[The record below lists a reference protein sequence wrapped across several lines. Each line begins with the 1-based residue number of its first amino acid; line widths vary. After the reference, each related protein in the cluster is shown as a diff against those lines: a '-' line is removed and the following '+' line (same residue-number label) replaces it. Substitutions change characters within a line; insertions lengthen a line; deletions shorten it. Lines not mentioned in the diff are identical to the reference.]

1 MEIKELIVGMS
12 SRGSRSPAY
21 RYVRSG
27 SVSRGRCSDERRRRL
42 WGGGGGREGE
52 REILI
57 TTAETAVGR
66 RVQPRR
72 GWPMVVCMWGGGEG
86 MVGRCENAITRIV
99 CVSAGRCECVRGARI
114 ITKYRELIK
123 HIVGARRLDNRYK
136 LPPRAK
142 QLTGE
147 TRAYS
152 TRQQWRRRPI
162 RPPGATVVA
171 DGGCCRVR
179 AIPQAR
185 WTRVCARWRF
195 IQLSHDL
202 AV

>member
-1 MEIKELIVGMS
+1 MYGNQRTHCGNELVRIAVAGLCIYIGTCDRDR
-12 SRGSRSPAY
+12 SRGA
-21 RYVRSG
+21 VVT
-27 SVSRGRCSDERRRRL
+27 SVGVVF
-42 WGGGGGREGE
+42 WGGRRSRRGARNFNNHRRNSGGSARIASAGVAYGRVY
-52 REILI
+52 
-57 TTAETAVGR
+57 VGR
-66 RVQPRR
+66 
-72 GWPMVVCMWGGGEG
+72 GEG

-152 TRQQWRRRPI
+152 TR
-162 RPPGATVVA
+162 
-171 DGGCCRVR
+171 
-179 AIPQAR
+179 
-185 WTRVCARWRF
+185 
-195 IQLSHDL
+195 
-202 AV
+202 

>member
-1 MEIKELIVGMS
+1 VYSL
-12 SRGSRSPAY
+12 
-21 RYVRSG
+21 
-27 SVSRGRCSDERRRRL
+27 
-42 WGGGGGREGE
+42 GGGG
-52 REILI
+52 LWSCVY
-57 TTAETAVGR
+57 VGR
-66 RVQPRR
+66 
-72 GWPMVVCMWGGGEG
+72 GEG

-152 TRQQWRRRPI
+152 TRSLSSDTTTGSHR
-162 RPPGATVVA
+162 
-171 DGGCCRVR
+171 GG
-179 AIPQAR
+179 
-185 WTRVCARWRF
+185 RWRL
-195 IQLSHDL
+195 QSSRDSAGSVDESLVPVGDL
-202 AV
+202 FSCHTIWRSEVTLAPKLLCIII

>member
-1 MEIKELIVGMS
+1 VRACVYGNQRAHCGNELEGRGRRYIYIGIYARDRDR
-12 SRGSRSPAY
+12 SRGAGVWRASASLR
-21 RYVRSG
+21 
-27 SVSRGRCSDERRRRL
+27 
-42 WGGGGGREGE
+42 GGGEGE

-57 TTAETAVGR
+57 TAAETAVCR
-66 RVQPRR
+66 RVASA
-72 GWPMVVCMWGGGEG
+72 GVAYGCVFGGEG

-152 TRQQWRRRPI
+152 TRWC
-162 RPPGATVVA
+162 GVAAVVVV
-171 DGGCCRVR
+171 VR
-179 AIPQAR
+179 YHR
-185 WTRVCARWRF
+185 
-195 IQLSHDL
+195 
-202 AV
+202 